1 MKKFILII
9 TSFILLFTNQ
19 IFGKGENDMKIKING
34 HILAVELAKNST
46 TDELKKR
53 LSKGSI
59 TLNMKDYGNMEKV
72 GDFEKPLPTNHEQMS
87 TDAGDITLYQGKSL
101 AIYYDKNSW
110 NLTKIG
116 KIKNV
121 SKEKLKKILGNGN
134 VKAEFYLD

>member
-19 IFGKGENDMKIKING
+19 IFGKGENNMKIKING
-34 HILAVELAKNST
+34 HILAVELAENST

-53 LSKGSI
+53 LSKDSI

-72 GDFEKPLPTNHEQMS
+72 GDFEKPLPTNNKQMS

-110 NLTKIG
+110 CLTKIG

-121 SKEKLKKILGNGN
+121 SKDELKKILGNGN

>member
-19 IFGKGENDMKIKING
+19 IFGKGENNMKIKING
-34 HILAVELAKNST
+34 HILAVELAENST

-72 GDFEKPLPTNHEQMS
+72 GDFEKPLPTNNKQMS

-101 AIYYDKNSW
+101 VIYYDKNSW
-110 NLTKIG
+110 SLTKIG

-121 SKEKLKKILGNGN
+121 SKDELKKILGNGN

>member
-19 IFGKGENDMKIKING
+19 IFGKGENNMKIKING
-34 HILAVELAKNST
+34 HILAVELAENST

-72 GDFEKPLPTNHEQMS
+72 ADFEKPLPTNNKQIS

-110 NLTKIG
+110 SLTKIG

-121 SKEKLKKILGNGN
+121 SKDELKKILGNGN

>member
-19 IFGKGENDMKIKING
+19 IFGKGENNLKIKING
-34 HILAVELAKNST
+34 HILAVELAENST

-72 GDFEKPLPTNHEQMS
+72 GDFELPTNNKQMS

-110 NLTKIG
+110 SLTKIG

-121 SKEKLKKILGNGN
+121 SKDELKKILGNGN